1 MLESFKSKPS
11 SFLRLQGYYKKCT
24 LYFNQVLI
32 IRCTSKNRL
41 KDAVIYVDS
50 DVLFID
56 SPQSLWNYF
65 KEFNSQQVSKFYMA

>member
-1 MLESFKSKPS
+1 MPTSYNDFLE
-11 SFLRLQGYYKKCT
+11 L
-24 LYFNQVLI
+24 
-32 IRCTSKNRL
+32 L

-65 KEFNSQQVSKFYMA
+65 KEFNSQQVSKFYMV